1 MTALRRLSI
10 AALALAFCQIVFGAI
25 VRITGSGWGCG
36 EHWPKCDG
44 HWVPVFAGAQLM
56 VEVSHRYGAVLIT
69 ALIVALVVQAWR
81 GREAAGVGGHDGVLG
96 AAAVALGIT
105 VVTAL
110 FGMITIKLKLDP
122 PVIVGH
128 FVLALCLLA
137 TLVVAAIRAG
147 GLGAPR
153 ATGSAT
159 AARTWRVARA
169 AAVLAFIVLVLGA
182 LTANLGA
189 AGACLGFPHC
199 RVYSSPNRGL
209 VYLQLT
215 HRIVAFLFALHVLGA
230 VRRLLGRPEA
240 GVVKR
245 AGAVAAGAIVL
256 QIIVAAA
263 LVETRLPPVLQ
274 SLHQAVGT
282 FVWIAVV
289 VFAVLARRAAEAE
302 PARLDEIAPSPDSTR
317 ADLHVARLTPTAIA
331 VIEPTSREPEFK
343 ARLADA
349 DKAAHAYES
358 AMLAL
363 LAQAESHFET
373 VVSYEGDDLDEIP
386 SFEPH
391 VSIVTTTEPAVQMTS
406 PVVEPGV
413 AEPQIENP
421 QPSSPQE
428 EPAPQHDASPCEGD
442 PVSIPD
448 EIVTPGTVETPAPQP
463 KRPHSVAVIIARGAD
478 F

>member
-1 MTALRRLSI
+1 MTALRRLSF

-36 EHWPKCDG
+36 EHWPQC
-44 HWVPVFAGAQLM
+44 AGYWFPPLERVDLIIELM
-56 VEVSHRYGAVLIT
+56 HRYLALGVTVAVLALVVSAWRRRALAGVGGRGGGLRPAALALGIVVAT
-69 ALIVALVVQAWR
+69 ALLGAATIKLRLNPLIIVAHLVLAMSLLAALIVAA
-81 GREAAGVGGHDGVLG
+81 
-96 AAAVALGIT
+96 
-105 VVTAL
+105 
-110 FGMITIKLKLDP
+110 M
-122 PVIVGH
+122 
-128 FVLALCLLA
+128 
-137 TLVVAAIRAG
+137 RAG
-147 GLGAPR
+147 GLGATR

-199 RVYSSPNRGL
+199 RVYSSPNRDL

-215 HRIVAFLFALHVLGA
+215 HRVVAFLFALHVLGA

-289 VFAVLARRAAEAE
+289 IFAVLARRAAEAE
-302 PARLDEIAPSPDSTR
+302 PARLGEIAPSPDSTR
-317 ADLHVARLTPTAIA
+317 ADLHVARVTPTAIA

-373 VVSYEGDDLDEIP
+373 VVSYEGDDVDEIP

-391 VSIVTTTEPAVQMTS
+391 VPIATTTEPGVQVTS
-406 PVVEPGV
+406 PVVEPGI
-413 AEPQIENP
+413 AEPETENP
-421 QPSSPQE
+421 RPSSPQAD
-428 EPAPQHDASPCEGD
+428 PFPQHEPSPCEGD
-442 PVSIPD
+442 PVAIPD

>member
-1 MTALRRLSI
+1 
-10 AALALAFCQIVFGAI
+10 
-25 VRITGSGWGCG
+25 
-36 EHWPKCDG
+36 
-44 HWVPVFAGAQLM
+44 
-56 VEVSHRYGAVLIT
+56 
-69 ALIVALVVQAWR
+69 
-81 GREAAGVGGHDGVLG
+81 
-96 AAAVALGIT
+96 
-105 VVTAL
+105 
-110 FGMITIKLKLDP
+110 
-122 PVIVGH
+122 
-128 FVLALCLLA
+128 
-137 TLVVAAIRAG
+137 
-147 GLGAPR
+147 
-153 ATGSAT
+153 
-159 AARTWRVARA
+159 
-169 AAVLAFIVLVLGA
+169 VLAFIVLVLGA

-215 HRIVAFLFALHVLGA
+215 HRVVAFLFALHVLGA
-230 VRRLLGRPEA
+230 VRRLLRRPEA

-245 AGAVAAGAIVL
+245 AGAVAAGAVVL

-289 VFAVLARRAAEAE
+289 VFAVLARRAADAE
-302 PARLDEIAPSPDSTR
+302 PARLGEVDPTPGSTR

-331 VIEPTSREPEFK
+331 VIEPTSREPELK

-373 VVSYEGDDLDEIP
+373 VVSYEGDDADEIP
-386 SFEPH
+386 SFEPN
-391 VSIVTTTEPAVQMTS
+391 VSIATTTEPVM
-406 PVVEPGV
+406 
-413 AEPQIENP
+413 
-421 QPSSPQE
+421 
-428 EPAPQHDASPCEGD
+428 
-442 PVSIPD
+442 IPD
-448 EIVTPGTVETPAPQP
+448 AITTPGTVETPVPQP